1 MLLCDFGVFLPSP
14 PVIWCDNTRVI
25 TLASNPV
32 FHARTKHVEV
42 DYHFIQERV
51 VRGDLSVLFI
61 PTADQLVN
69 LLTKALLAPRY
80 LELSHKLRHSI

>member
-1 MLLCDFGVFLPSP
+1 MILTSDLNIYRSLAVGVAELAWIRMLLCDFGVFLPSP
-14 PVIWCDNTRVI
+14 PVIWCDNTSVI

-42 DYHFIQERV
+42 DYHFVQERV

-61 PTADQLVN
+61 PTAD
-69 LLTKALLAPRY
+69 
-80 LELSHKLRHSI
+80 